1 MDRFSFL
8 KTLGIFTLGMSGI
21 GNILKGLGDLP
32 SEDITQPVLFIGHGS
47 PMNAIE
53 ENGFTQMLSKLGS
66 TLHKPKAILV
76 VSAHWL
82 TKGTLVAATL
92 KPETIYDFG
101 GFPEDLYKVKY
112 PSPGS
117 PEFAR
122 VTKDLVKNTTVEL
135 DEHWGLDHGTWTI
148 LKHIYPDADIPV
160 FQLSIDYRKDPLY
173 HYELSQYLKDLRK
186 KGVLIIG
193 SGNITHNL
201 GRVEW
206 DENANPVD
214 WAVEFDEK
222 IKKNLLDQNHYEI
235 INYEKWGKI
244 SQIAHPSNDHYL
256 PLLYTIGLQDKKEGT
271 EFIFEGIQHG
281 TISMRC
287 LKIG

>member
-1 MDRFSFL
+1 MDRSAFL
-8 KTLGIFTLGMSGI
+8 KTLGIFSLGMSGI
-21 GNILKGLGDLP
+21 GNILKGFGDLP

-53 ENGFTQMLSKLGS
+53 TNSFTQMLSGLGR
-66 TLHKPKAILV
+66 TLHKPKVILV

-82 TKGTLVAATL
+82 TKGTLVAATPQ
-92 KPETIYDFG
+92 PETIYDFG

-117 PEFAR
+117 PEYAR
-122 VTKDLVKNTTVEL
+122 ITKDLVKNTIVEL

-160 FQLSIDYRKDPLY
+160 FQLSIDYRKDPQY

-206 DENANPVD
+206 DENAKPVD
-214 WAVEFDEK
+214 WAIEFDER
-222 IKKNLLDQNHYEI
+222 IKKNVLEQNHYEI

-256 PLLYTIGLQDKKEGT
+256 PLLYTIGLQEKKENS